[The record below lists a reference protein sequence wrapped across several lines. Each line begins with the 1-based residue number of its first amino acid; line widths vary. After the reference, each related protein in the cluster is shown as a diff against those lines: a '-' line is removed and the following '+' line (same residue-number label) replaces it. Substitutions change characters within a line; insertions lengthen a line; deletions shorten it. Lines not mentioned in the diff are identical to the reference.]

1 MNPHRLI
8 AFVVALA
15 LATPAVAADV
25 VEPGGGMAQTAYVK
39 ATERTSRGK
48 LDACEME
55 YRVISKITP
64 IVGVPCQ
71 SCMVRLRLWVSRIM
85 PRSRRL

>member
-55 YRVISKITP
+55 YRVIFEDYTYRR
-64 IVGVPCQ
+64 GA
-71 SCMVRLRLWVSRIM
+71 VSV
-85 PRSRRL
+85 LHGCGCVYGFHG